1 MAVEVRDTGWVD
13 SRSMFYRRSFS
24 QREVRRANGDRV
36 WVTGDYR
43 WEVDEVRRWLMKEAR
58 RANLRMI
65 QIAEMAGLAE
75 GPNEEEDYL
84 SALATAEVVV
94 ELEPDCDPVGE
105 LHRRLAVMRQD
116 NSLLVD
122 ALPDAELIEIVARA
136 DEKFSWLIAND
147 PNPARAARAERD
159 QVEWRA
165 RMIPL
170 LDRLG
175 RPKGVLR
182 RRKKLA

>member
-1 MAVEVRDTGWVD
+1 
-13 SRSMFYRRSFS
+13 MFYRRGYY
-24 QREVRRANGDRV
+24 QRDAYRANGDRV

-75 GPNEEEDYL
+75 GPNDEEDYL

-116 NSLLVD
+116 SSLLGLD
-122 ALPDAELIEIVARA
+122 ALPDAELIEIIARSA
-136 DEKFSWLIAND
+136 DNFQWIIDQLGAGPKREK
-147 PNPARAARAERD
+147 AEAD
-159 QVEWRA
+159 LLAWKA

-170 LDRLG
+170 LDRIG
-175 RPKGVLR
+175 RPPGRPVLR
-182 RRKKLA
+182 RRRLA

>member
-13 SRSMFYRRSFS
+13 SRSMFYRRGFY
-24 QREVRRANGDRV
+24 QRDAYRANGDRV

-84 SALATAEVVV
+84 SASATAEVVV
-94 ELEPDCDPVGE
+94 DCDPAGE

-116 NSLLVD
+116 NSLLELD
-122 ALPDAELIEIVARA
+122 ALPDTELIEIIARA
-136 DEKFSWLIAND
+136 DENFSWLIAND

>member
-1 MAVEVRDTGWVD
+1 
-13 SRSMFYRRSFS
+13 
-24 QREVRRANGDRV
+24 
-36 WVTGDYR
+36 
-43 WEVDEVRRWLMKEAR
+43 MKEAR

-75 GPNEEEDYL
+75 GPNDEEDYL
-84 SALATAEVVV
+84 SALATAELVV

-116 NSLLVD
+116 NSLLELD
-122 ALPDAELIEIVARA
+122 ALPDAELIEIIARA
-136 DEKFSWLIAND
+136 DENFSWLIAND
-147 PNPARAARAERD
+147 PNHARAARAERD

-170 LDRLG
+170 LDRIG

-182 RRKKLA
+182 RRKKPA

>member
-13 SRSMFYRRSFS
+13 SRRMFYGFY
-24 QREVRRANGDRV
+24 QRDAYRTNGDRV

-65 QIAEMAGLAE
+65 QIAEMADLAE

-94 ELEPDCDPVGE
+94 ECDPVGE
-105 LHRRLAVMRQD
+105 LHRRLSVMRQD
-116 NSLLVD
+116 NSLLD
-122 ALPDAELIEIVARA
+122 LELPLTELIAVI
-136 DEKFSWLIAND
+136 
-147 PNPARAARAERD
+147 ARAADNFQWIIDQLGAGPKREKAEA
-159 QVEWRA
+159 ELLAWKA

-170 LDRLG
+170 LDRIG
-175 RPKGVLR
+175 RPSGRPVLMKR
-182 RRKKLA
+182 RRLA

>member
-1 MAVEVRDTGWVD
+1 M
-13 SRSMFYRRSFS
+13 
-24 QREVRRANGDRV
+24 RRANGDRV

-75 GPNEEEDYL
+75 GPNEEEEDYL

-116 NSLLVD
+116 NSLLGD
-122 ALPDAELIEIVARA
+122 ALPDAELIAIIARSA
-136 DEKFSWLIAND
+136 GHFEWIIDQLGPGPKREK
-147 PNPARAARAERD
+147 AEAELM
-159 QVEWRA
+159 EWKA

-175 RPKGVLR
+175 RPKARPVLR
-182 RRKKLA
+182 RRRLA

>member
-13 SRSMFYRRSFS
+13 SRRMFYGFY
-24 QREVRRANGDRV
+24 QRDAYRTNGDRV

-65 QIAEMAGLAE
+65 QIAEMADLAE

-94 ELEPDCDPVGE
+94 ECDPVGE
-105 LHRRLAVMRQD
+105 LHRRLSV
-116 NSLLVD
+116 
-122 ALPDAELIEIVARA
+122 IETGQLAAR
-136 DEKFSWLIAND
+136 
-147 PNPARAARAERD
+147 PRAAAD
-159 QVEWRA
+159 GA
-165 RMIPL
+165 
-170 LDRLG
+170 DRGHRQG
-175 RPKGVLR
+175 RRQFPMDH
-182 RRKKLA
+182 

>member
-13 SRSMFYRRSFS
+13 SRSMFYRRGFY
-24 QREVRRANGDRV
+24 QRDAYRANGDRV

-84 SALATAEVVV
+84 SASATAEVVV
-94 ELEPDCDPVGE
+94 DCDPVGE

-116 NSLLVD
+116 NSLLELD
-122 ALPDAELIEIVARA
+122 ALPDTELIEIIARA
-136 DEKFSWLIAND
+136 DENFSWLIAND